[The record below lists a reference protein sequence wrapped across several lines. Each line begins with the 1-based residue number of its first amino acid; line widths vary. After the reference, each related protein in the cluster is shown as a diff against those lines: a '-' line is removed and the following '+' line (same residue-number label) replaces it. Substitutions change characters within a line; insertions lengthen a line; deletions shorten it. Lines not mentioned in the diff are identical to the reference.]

1 MVAPLISAAARL
13 IASKAARD
21 TVKRY
26 GAQAVNKIRET
37 SKEIAPEGQVVKTSA
52 ARKQVIGA
60 MPQQKRAVA
69 PPKPKPKPK
78 PKKAPAPKK
87 KSY

>member
-1 MVAPLISAAARL
+1 MVAPLIGAAARL

-21 TVKRY
+21 TVKKY

-37 SKEIAPEGQVVKTSA
+37 SNNIAPEGQVVKTSA

-60 MPQQKRAVA
+60 MA
-69 PPKPKPKPK
+69 PPKPKPA

>member
-1 MVAPLISAAARL
+1 MVAPLIGAAARL

-21 TVKRY
+21 TVKKY
-26 GAQAVNKIRET
+26 GAQAINKIRET
-37 SKEIAPEGQVVKTSA
+37 SNNIAPEGQVAKTSA

-60 MPQQKRAVA
+60 MAQQKRAVA
-69 PPKPKPKPK
+69 PPKPKPA